1 MGRMKYLKTFEI
13 MKIKSSNFIECYV
26 SLNYLQI
33 NQNAEALKQNYFEL
47 TELKHSLEKTQSF
60 FQVQI
65 LDNFFSS
72 SLAMGRNKLIFLPS
86 KFLFMICVLS
96 SIYIGEVF

>member
-1 MGRMKYLKTFEI
+1 MKYLKTFEI

-47 TELKHSLEKTQSF
+47 TELKHTLEKTQSF

-72 SLAMGRNKLIFLPS
+72 SLAMVEI
-86 KFLFMICVLS
+86 S
-96 SIYIGEVF
+96 SFSYPANFYS